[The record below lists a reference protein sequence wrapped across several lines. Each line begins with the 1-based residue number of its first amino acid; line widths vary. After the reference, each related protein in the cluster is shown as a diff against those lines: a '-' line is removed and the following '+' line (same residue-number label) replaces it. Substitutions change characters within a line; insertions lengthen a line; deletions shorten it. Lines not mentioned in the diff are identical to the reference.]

1 MTSPLQH
8 QNHSTSSN
16 DTDVGKLLAGPLVLE
31 TFFKHFLSPKS
42 ATSKSKAREDLIYD
56 EAFVLMKTF
65 LETATKYPVAAL
77 QRFGLVRT
85 PAPPW
90 VALHRVIIPQQTLVR
105 AAAFLVEA
113 FGGDDMAYK
122 VAGGTKWWQVRA
134 GPGVEAE
141 WIVMKKDWNDAE
153 KDDKA
158 RRKASEGMVGEDG
171 GVGENG
177 ECARRQVVL
186 WELTV
191 IVSPARDGRASVYAL
206 Q

>member
-8 QNHSTSSN
+8 QNPSTSSN

-85 PAPPW
+85 P
-90 VALHRVIIPQQTLVR
+90 